1 MYRPSQ
7 KRDRFLLE
15 EEVPPIEAQAK
26 SNGGLERIAKAL
38 VLNSFRLSML
48 ILPIKRI
55 GLICCLRASLSGNQT
70 IGAVIEETSA
80 KALDH

>member
-1 MYRPSQ
+1 M
-7 KRDRFLLE
+7 
-15 EEVPPIEAQAK
+15 PPIEAQAK

-38 VLNSFRLSML
+38 VLNSFLLRLSML